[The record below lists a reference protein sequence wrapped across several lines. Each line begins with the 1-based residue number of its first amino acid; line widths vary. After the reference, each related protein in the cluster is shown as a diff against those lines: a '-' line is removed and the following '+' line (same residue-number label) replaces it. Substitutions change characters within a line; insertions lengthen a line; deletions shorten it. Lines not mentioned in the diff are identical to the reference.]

1 VTTIER
7 IEVIRTAPDNCR
19 LVVVKVHTSE
29 AGLYGV
35 GCGSLT
41 FRVGAIERAIEELAP
56 LAIGY
61 DVLRIEDF
69 FNAATIDSYWR
80 NGPILNC
87 AISAIDMALWDI
99 LGKIAGLPVYQL
111 LGGKS
116 RDGVAIYK
124 HAQGASAA
132 EVAEDVLRLRSL
144 GVRYVRLPVEE
155 GQPHDDFHHPRDA
168 RRGYYHDPATA
179 VRAAVANIAEV
190 RERVGDRVELLFDVH
205 ERLPPAQAVQLAR
218 AVEPFDLFFLE
229 DPLAPEL
236 GDWFGRLRAATTTP
250 IAMGELWVNPAEW
263 IPLVKE
269 NLIDFV
275 RCHISAIGGITP
287 ARRLAAFCDVHGV
300 RTAWHGPADVSPIG
314 HAANIHLDINAP
326 NFGIQELAGFSDAAR
341 EVFPGTPEIV
351 DGYVYPNDLPGLGI
365 DIDLA
370 AAGRYPVD
378 GSNHS
383 WPATPGTARPD
394 AVMRRPD
401 GSVMKP

>member
-1 VTTIER
+1 MTTIER

-229 DPLAPEL
+229 NPLAPER